1 MHRIK
6 ICFPESQPP
15 FSYTSQASFFS
26 YFTIIM
32 HMEWNTLQLFQL
44 KEDAGLDMS
53 DSIAK
58 VQQ

>member
-32 HMEWNTLQLFQL
+32 HTEWNTLQLFQL